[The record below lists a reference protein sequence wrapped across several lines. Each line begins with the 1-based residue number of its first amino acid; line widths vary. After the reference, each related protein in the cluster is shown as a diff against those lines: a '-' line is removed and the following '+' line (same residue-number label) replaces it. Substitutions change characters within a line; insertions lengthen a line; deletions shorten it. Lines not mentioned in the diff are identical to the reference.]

1 MHFTIFSN
9 FVFFNFYFGTVFF
22 NEAPS
27 EGFNDEAEPVY
38 VNTYINTH
46 KYMLRVSLWW
56 TFMRFPYNIV
66 QLQFDVDI
74 LIYTKKIQ
82 KKHWIE
88 CCYLLIP
95 IHAWPKEGQSI
106 GILVNGH
113 CMKWL
118 HVTTVLFL
126 KKNKSW
132 HFFISQLS
140 NYEHVDGCCHV
151 VANRESD
158 DEITHYSFRQN
169 SMLETHALFAALSK
183 TAARCFNQMLLC
195 RT

>member
-1 MHFTIFSN
+1 MLTAVITLNALHHFFSN

-74 LIYTKKIQ
+74 LIYTKKS
-82 KKHWIE
+82 KKTLDRMLLPTHSHTCMAKRRTKHWHISQ
-88 CCYLLIP
+88 
-95 IHAWPKEGQSI
+95 WP
-106 GILVNGH
+106 
-113 CMKWL
+113 L
-118 HVTTVLFL
+118 HEMIACHYCPFL
-126 KKNKSW
+126 KKNKWACGWMLPCCCKSW
-132 HFFISQLS
+132 VWWW
-140 NYEHVDGCCHV
+140 N
-151 VANRESD
+151 
-158 DEITHYSFRQN
+158 
-169 SMLETHALFAALSK
+169 HALFIQAK
-183 TAARCFNQMLLC
+183 FDVRNARAICGFVND
-195 RT
+195 RR

>member
-1 MHFTIFSN
+1 MHFTIFFKFWFFQLLFWN
-9 FVFFNFYFGTVFF
+9 CFFNK
-22 NEAPS
+22 APS
-27 EGFNDEAEPVY
+27 EGFSDEAEPVY
-38 VNTYINTH
+38 ANTYINTH
-46 KYMLRVSLWW
+46 TYIYMLRVSLWW

-74 LIYTKKIQ
+74 LIYIK

-88 CCYLLIP
+88 CCYPLIP
-95 IHAWPKEGQSI
+95 IHAWPKEGQNI

-113 CMKWL
+113 SMKWL

-126 KKNKSW
+126 KNKSW

-169 SMLETHALFAALSK
+169 SMLEVHALFAALSM

-195 RT
+195 RR